1 MMNDNNTPSL
11 TPMKNQTMI
20 HDDINDNNNNI
31 NPLALLSHAA
41 AEAACDAMENC
52 IIDGAQPRRR
62 RRSHSSSSHSSTT
75 MALFPPSNNNN
86 NDNKKMNNMSG
97 SAATESAIPI
107 PIPAAAAAVH
117 SDDDDVSSSR
127 LSLRSLPSSSPLFLI
142 PPHLSS
148 MVNSNNNNNAA
159 FSSSSTVLGVFPQFS
174 YPSSSSSSLPQQDHL
189 SISPEMEITLTHPQP
204 ITPATAAA
212 TTQRGGRVAIN
223 NNKRDGKYR
232 MKYAYYSMSRKDA
245 HRYIQELTYTSNMQ
259 EQKRRI
265 LRLRENNN
273 MNLNKYAPVGTTA
286 SDFPLLDKNPPP
298 IPVLSSHQSTPT
310 INPATSYLIST
321 TNGGGASGPLW

>member
-11 TPMKNQTMI
+11 TPMKNQSMI

-31 NPLALLSHAA
+31 SPLALLSHAA
-41 AEAACDAMENC
+41 AEAACDAMENS

-75 MALFPPSNNNN
+75 MALFPPSNNNTSN
-86 NDNKKMNNMSG
+86 NDNRKMN
-97 SAATESAIPI
+97 I
-107 PIPAAAAAVH
+107 PIPAAAAAVP

-148 MVNSNNNNNAA
+148 MVNSNSNNNNNAA